1 MNNLANS
8 IEPNLS
14 TKSTK
19 ILRSYSGIHVSK
31 YNYQF
36 DFLAE
41 RWQIAGDIALVFKKL
56 ETDDHEFELGF
67 RAALSRYAEEF
78 SAHHTINMFKAT
90 RAYLVKTGAKSLT
103 EKDISNFLFQLP
115 KEEEYKLGSVKGFWL
130 QWHDW
135 GLPGV
140 DKDSADYL
148 EELILRGNTKGA
160 AVAKG
165 CPHTGPLTALEQ
177 SALLDWA
184 VNALQHGV
192 ISLTEYANFLC
203 LMLTGRRAIQ
213 IRSLRV
219 TDLSMS
225 ETPDGNNYNLN
236 VPRAK
241 QRGVAFRGEFRNVP
255 ISDELHMTLKCLV
268 DESKSLI
275 EQHFSCKLPAERL
288 RQLPLF
294 IEWGR
299 LLECSGFDEVEDLLK
314 DKPDHLHATS
324 DTAAGLLRTFTRLC
338 QAKSERTG
346 DFMTLTSRRFKYTKG
361 TNLARR
367 GISGVALA
375 VSLDHSDTQNVD
387 VYTENTSRNAE
398 VIDKIMAPALAPLAQ
413 AFVGKL
419 LNSERDALRAED
431 PNSRVHNGRD
441 EVVGSCGSHG
451 FCAIG
456 YRGCYT
462 CTDFEPW
469 REAPHHEVLEDLIV
483 ERQEQEEAGVSKHVI
498 QATDRLMLAVQ
509 WVMQLCETAKAVVV

>member
-1 MNNLANS
+1 MNNLSKS

-14 TKSTK
+14 AKSTK
-19 ILRSYSGIHVSK
+19 ILSSYSGIHVSK

-41 RWQIAGDIALVFKKL
+41 RWQIAGDNVLIFKNL
-56 ETDDHEFELGF
+56 PTDDHEFELGL
-67 RAALSRYAEEF
+67 RAALSRYAEEA
-78 SAHHTINMFKAT
+78 SPHHTDNMFRAT
-90 RAYLVKTGAKSLT
+90 RSYLNSTGAKSIT
-103 EKDISNFLFQLP
+103 VKDISKYLSQLP
-115 KEEEYKLGSVKGFWL
+115 KDEEYKLGSVKGFWL

-135 GLPGV
+135 GLPGI
-140 DKDSADYL
+140 DKDSADFL
-148 EELILRGNTKGA
+148 EELILKGNTKGA

-184 VNALQHGV
+184 VNALQRGD
-192 ISLTEYANFLC
+192 ISLTVYAYFLC
-203 LMLTGRRAIQ
+203 LMLTGRRSIQ
-213 IRSLRV
+213 MRSLRA

-241 QRGVAFRGEFRNVP
+241 QRGVGFREEFRSVP

-268 DESKSLI
+268 DESKSRI
-275 EQHFSCKLPAERL
+275 EQHFSCKLPVERV

-299 LLECSGFDEVEDLLK
+299 LLKCSGFDEVEDLLK
-314 DKPDHLHATS
+314 DKPDHLHKNGNTNS
-324 DTAAGLLRTFTRLC
+324 DPLRTFNRLC
-338 QAKSERTG
+338 QAMSERTG
-346 DFMTLTSRRFKYTKG
+346 DFITLTSRRFRYTKG

-375 VSLDHSDTQNVD
+375 LGLDHNDTQNVD

-398 VIDKIMAPALAPLAQ
+398 VIDEIMAPMLAPLAQ

-419 LNSERDALRAED
+419 INSERDALRAGD

-441 EVVGSCGSHG
+441 NAVGSCGSHG

-456 YRGCYT
+456 YRSCYT

-469 REAPHHEVLEDLIV
+469 RDAPHHEVLEDLIA

-509 WVMQLCETAKAVVV
+509 WVMQLCETAKAVVI